1 MDEWCDGKALD
12 WMSELMAHERLLD
25 RIHNQKR
32 RETRPSARHGM
43 MNKHTSTF
51 LVLFLDRS
59 LQTLVRI
66 KLYKIAVPFCLPL
79 PLWRIRVSLQRP
91 EEFGC
96 GALSSTMLE
105 VKDCG

>member
-1 MDEWCDGKALD
+1 
-12 WMSELMAHERLLD
+12 
-25 RIHNQKR
+25 
-32 RETRPSARHGM
+32 M

-79 PLWRIRVSLQRP
+79 CHSQEVSLQRP
-91 EEFGC
+91 EEFWC
-96 GALSSTMLE
+96 GALGSTMLE
-105 VKDCG
+105 VKDYI